1 MPDLLYEI
9 GTEELPASYIR
20 PALAQMAEML
30 AQLLDES
37 RLPGGEVIT
46 AGTPR
51 RLTVAVRDVPE
62 MQPGKSERVTG
73 PPARIAFDD
82 DGNPTP
88 AALGFARKMGVAPD
102 ALELDETSKGAYVA
116 ATVEEAGRPAAEVL
130 PELLVQ
136 LTAGIRFPKSMH
148 WGVDFTFARPITQLV
163 ALFGD
168 QVLPMTI
175 AGVQAGRRTASH
187 PFLAPG
193 ELELANADFDAY
205 RDALREHYVL
215 VDAEERREIVRRE
228 ISAVLESH
236 GSALEDD
243 ALVDEVAHMVEF
255 PHAVEGAF
263 EERFLEVPAPVICA
277 AMKGHQRYFPVRDA
291 DGQLTARFVTVSN
304 RTAAQDDLVR
314 EGNERVLRARLQ
326 DARFFWDED
335 RRRPLDELVPRLADV
350 VFLGGLGDN
359 LQRTDRLVALAGQI
373 ADAIGDGVDAEHVRR
388 AARLCKADLLTGLVG
403 EFASL
408 QGVIGQEIAL
418 ATDQPAPVALAIAEH
433 YRPAGADD
441 ALPDSL
447 EGCTLALADRLDV
460 ITGCFALGLL
470 PTGSQDPY
478 ALRRGALGILLII
491 EQKGLDLD
499 VMALVGM
506 ARELI
511 VAQGV
516 DCDDSTVAKIG
527 EFFRDRLYHT
537 AIDRGFRHDF
547 VRAVLAQGFANVKS
561 FWARLTALADCAGE
575 VWWKDL
581 VTIVDRTYRIQR
593 DVDQILPV
601 RDDLLTEPAEQQL
614 AATLDES
621 QDGVSSL
628 FADAEYMS
636 AAELYC
642 YTFGPPVT
650 EFFDNVFVNTDDEAV
665 RLNRKSLVGWVYQ
678 LFAHNFADLY
688 LIEDVDE

>member
-9 GTEELPASYIR
+9 GTEELPAGYIR

-30 AQLLDES
+30 AQLLDEN

-51 RLTVAVRDVPE
+51 RLTIAVRDIPA
-62 MQPGKSERVTG
+62 MQPGKSERITG
-73 PPARIAFDD
+73 PPARVAFDD

-102 ALELDETSKGAYVA
+102 ALELDETPKGAYVA
-116 ATVEEAGRPAAEVL
+116 ATLEEPGRPAAEVL
-130 PELLVQ
+130 PALLEQ
-136 LTAGIRFPKSMH
+136 LTGAIRFPKSMH
-148 WGVDFTFARPITQLV
+148 WGADFTFARPITQLV

-168 QVLPMTI
+168 QVLPVTI
-175 AGVQAGRRTASH
+175 AGIDAGRVTASH

-193 ELELANADFDAY
+193 ELKLDDADFDAY
-205 RDALREHYVL
+205 RETLRGHYVL
-215 VDAEERREIVRRE
+215 VDCEERREVVRRE
-228 ISAVLESH
+228 VGAVLESY

-243 ALVDEVAHMVEF
+243 ALVDEVTQMVEF
-255 PHAVEGAF
+255 PHAVEGTF
-263 EERFLEVPAPVICA
+263 EERFLEVPAAVICA

-304 RTAAQDDLVR
+304 RTAAHDDLVR
-314 EGNERVLRARLQ
+314 AGNERVLRARLQ

-335 RRRPLDELVPRLADV
+335 RRRPLEELVPRLADV

-373 ADAIGDGVDAEHVRR
+373 AERIGDGVDAEHARR

-408 QGVIGQEIAL
+408 QGVIGREVAL
-418 ATDQPAPVALAIAEH
+418 ATGQPAPVALAIAEH

-447 EGCTLALADRLDV
+447 EGCALALADRLDV

-470 PTGSQDPY
+470 PSGSQDPY
-478 ALRRGALGILLII
+478 ALRRSALGILLII
-491 EQKGLDLD
+491 ERKGLDLD
-499 VMALVGM
+499 LMELVGM
-506 ARELI
+506 ARDAL

-516 DCDDSTVAKIG
+516 SCEDDAVAKIG
-527 EFFRDRLYHT
+527 DFFRDRLYNT

-547 VRAVLAQGFANVKS
+547 VRAVLARGFDNVKD
-561 FWARLTALADCAGE
+561 FWARLAALADCAGE

-581 VTIVDRTYRIQR
+581 VTLVDRTYRIQR
-593 DVDQILPV
+593 DVEQILPV
-601 RDDLLTEPAEQQL
+601 RDDLLTEPSEKQL
-614 AATLDES
+614 AAVLDENQDAVS
-621 QDGVSSL
+621 QQFDSG
-628 FADAEYMS
+628 EYIS

-642 YTFGPPVT
+642 YTFGPPVAD
-650 EFFDNVFVNTDDEAV
+650 FFDNVFVNTDDETV
-665 RLNRKSLVGWVYQ
+665 RLNRKSLLGWVYQ